1 MVKVRRTQNR
11 DKTFSDMTFIILQ
24 VRRKKKKQRKKRE
37 RERNNRLGGRRLGR

>member
-24 VRRKKKKQRKKRE
+24 VRRKKKKTEEEARE
-37 RERNNRLGGRRLGR
+37 REE